1 MPCVPIRV
9 VPTGEL
15 ACRVVRTRRRSWGDT
30 LANGA
35 AWRRASVPDEHDAVA
50 QLFLHLAHARLER
63 LAEQTLE
70 PADHLVLHLVVV
82 TGGDLQQRTA
92 TAAGGALPGAGWRA
106 AGLGGWRAGG
116 LGGWRAGGAGGL
128 AGWGARRLA
137 GWGAGRLADW
147 GIGRLVGWGAGRLAD
162 LGIGRLAGW
171 GAGRLGGRE
180 AGGLGGWGYVRAGG
194 LTVRGVG
201 GLGVW

>member
-1 MPCVPIRV
+1 MPIYRLYGKFTCLNGADIVFGFSFIFFAFGLHSGVLCWTCCASLQHRPETRQRTGVAQQWEHYANAQHHVADVQEDVDHMPCVPIRE

-50 QLFLHLAHARLER
+50 QLFLHLAHTRLER

-82 TGGDLQQRTA
+82 TGGDL
-92 TAAGGALPGAGWRA
+92 
-106 AGLGGWRAGG
+106 
-116 LGGWRAGGAGGL
+116 
-128 AGWGARRLA
+128 
-137 GWGAGRLADW
+137 
-147 GIGRLVGWGAGRLAD
+147 
-162 LGIGRLAGW
+162 
-171 GAGRLGGRE
+171 
-180 AGGLGGWGYVRAGG
+180 
-194 LTVRGVG
+194 
-201 GLGVW
+201 